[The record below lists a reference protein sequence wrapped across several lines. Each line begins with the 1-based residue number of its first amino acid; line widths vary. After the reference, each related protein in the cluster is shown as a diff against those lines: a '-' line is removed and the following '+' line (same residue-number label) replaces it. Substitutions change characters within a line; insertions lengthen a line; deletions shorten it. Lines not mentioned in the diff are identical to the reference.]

1 MASLQNIEKSIFI
14 SEFSLRENDFVA
26 LVRRVLY
33 KTTALWLLTKIVEM
47 ASFAISGVCQK
58 YKNLIFFCN
67 VPFLEFCNVA
77 N

>member
-1 MASLQNIEKSIFI
+1 MASLQNIEKSILK

-33 KTTALWLLTKIVEM
+33 KTMALRLLTNTCK
-47 ASFAISGVCQK
+47 F
-58 YKNLIFFCN
+58 NFFFCD
-67 VPFLEFCNVA
+67 VPFIEFYNVA

>member
-33 KTTALWLLTKIVEM
+33 KTTAF
-47 ASFAISGVCQK
+47 SFD
-58 YKNLIFFCN
+58 KNC
-67 VPFLEFCNVA
+67 
-77 N
+77 

>member
-33 KTTALWLLTKIVEM
+33 KITVLRLLTKTVEM
-47 ASFAISGVCQK
+47 A
-58 YKNLIFFCN
+58 YFCH
-67 VPFLEFCNVA
+67 FRRLSKA
-77 N
+77 

>member
-33 KTTALWLLTKIVEM
+33 KTTALWLFDKNCGNGVFLPFQAFVKSMKI
-47 ASFAISGVCQK
+47 
-58 YKNLIFFCN
+58 
-67 VPFLEFCNVA
+67 
-77 N
+77 